1 MDFFAEA
8 NGAGQLLL
16 KLVSRG
22 NAILAEL
29 LRLSDNI
36 PQGLCLPSFL
46 PLFFFFFISFHH
58 THFPLLPSV
67 TAYRP
72 ENSQQYAS
80 LIFDFSYLQ
89 NEELYEK
96 RIGENAVCFN
106 PSFFPPLNILQHKHL
121 SHNLNLSGTH

>member
-36 PQGLCLPSFL
+36 PQGLFSH
-46 PLFFFFFISFHH
+46 FISVLFLVFH
-58 THFPLLPSV
+58 FILCLSF

-96 RIGENAVCFN
+96 RIGENAVCF
-106 PSFFPPLNILQHKHL
+106 
-121 SHNLNLSGTH
+121 

>member
-36 PQGLCLPSFL
+36 PQGLFSHFISVLFL
-46 PLFFFFFISFHH
+46 SFISFSVYLSQH
-58 THFPLLPSV
+58 TALRIRNSMHPSSLTLVISRTRNSMKSASVRMLFVFDSFFDSFQSHTFSSHFPPSNFR
-67 TAYRP
+67 T
-72 ENSQQYAS
+72 S
-80 LIFDFSYLQ
+80 LNVI
-89 NEELYEK
+89 K
-96 RIGENAVCFN
+96 I
-106 PSFFPPLNILQHKHL
+106 
-121 SHNLNLSGTH
+121 